1 MGRREVR
8 DKGTRE
14 DGKDRNGRE
23 MVEGRKKRGREKNWV
38 YWFIQSR
45 LKGNLI

>member
-23 MVEGRKKRGREKNWV
+23 MVEGRKKRGREKTGCIGS
-38 YWFIQSR
+38 FSQGLR
-45 LKGNLI
+45 AT